1 MFPDLDTGT
10 RTELF
15 TVKLG
20 FLTLACVDEYIKH
33 ILTVFLEALGFLH
46 NFFLDVNNFNLV
58 CCL

>member
-33 ILTVFLEALGFLH
+33 ILTVFFGGIRVSAQLFS
-46 NFFLDVNNFNLV
+46 
-58 CCL
+58 